1 MATTIDLFRNTNEYV
16 LYEPG
21 QVIFE
26 EGQPGDVMYAII
38 DGEVEITVKG
48 TLVDRV
54 GPGGIIGEMALID
67 NSPRSGTARAR
78 TPSKLVPISQ
88 KRFTFLVQQTP
99 YFSIQVMQIM
109 AERLRRRMSSTESPA
124 HQGI

>member
-1 MATTIDLFRNTNEYV
+1 MATKVDLFRNTADYV
-16 LYEPG
+16 MYEAG

-38 DGEVEITVKG
+38 EGEVEITVKSQ
-48 TLVDRV
+48 LIDFI

-67 NSPRSGTARAR
+67 NSPRSGTARAK
-78 TPSKLVPISQ
+78 TQAKLVPISQ

-109 AERLRRRMSSTESPA
+109 AERLRRLMSSP
-124 HQGI
+124 